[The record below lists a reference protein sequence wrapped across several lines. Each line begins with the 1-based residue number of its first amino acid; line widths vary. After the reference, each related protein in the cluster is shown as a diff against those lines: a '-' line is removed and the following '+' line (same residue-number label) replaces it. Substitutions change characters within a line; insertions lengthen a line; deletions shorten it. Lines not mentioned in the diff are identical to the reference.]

1 MRRKNLLLLFALLAA
16 TIFMAIGY
24 ASVNSITGEISG
36 KATAKLQDD
45 VFITNVEYESDND
58 AVLSS
63 SNIQN
68 YVGTM
73 MKSTIKLSDT
83 NADSS
88 ITYKVTVYNSSDED
102 VPFTEVIYGNE
113 FYDNENI
120 VFELSGFTIG
130 QTIGPKETKDILI
143 TFKYKDGTIPDN
155 QTLNSYLNFKLKVP
169 NRIMAVNNWPNATDK
184 FLTGTVTREK
194 IEKVSFKKGKE
205 PETTVI
211 SKFDASEKQDES
223 IIGYYTDTDN
233 NGLYELT
240 FMSDDIIYTNKNVRY
255 MFGLMGN
262 LINIDFDNFSTLG
275 TKSFYEFL
283 VYCVKL
289 PNIDFSKFDTSKT
302 ENMSYMFDNCTNL
315 NKIDLSNIETQNVT
329 NMGGMFNYCKNLT
342 ELNLRNFDTS
352 RVIEMYSMF
361 YGCNQLTSLDL
372 SNFDTSNV
380 IDMSSMFSYCSK
392 LTSLNLNN
400 FDTSNVTDMRAM
412 FYGSQA
418 TTLDVSNFYTSKV
431 TNMSAMFYRSQA
443 TKLDLSNFNTSN
455 VTDMSYMFTSSPVAT
470 LDLSSFDTSKVID
483 MSNMFA
489 DSVNLKAIYS
499 SNKFNT
505 NAVTSS
511 TDMFSSCSS
520 LVGGAGTKYD
530 STNVDKTYARI
541 DGGTSNP
548 GYFTAK

>member
-223 IIGYYTDTDN
+223 DAERRQTYHIIKDYNKENPKVTSVQCCFLKERF
-233 NGLYELT
+233 LYL
-240 FMSDDIIYTNKNVRY
+240 IIYKSWIFANEFIIRQTMKRI
-255 MFGLMGN
+255 L
-262 LINIDFDNFSTLG
+262 FS
-275 TKSFYEFL
+275 FF
-283 VYCVKL
+283 
-289 PNIDFSKFDTSKT
+289 
-302 ENMSYMFDNCTNL
+302 
-315 NKIDLSNIETQNVT
+315 
-329 NMGGMFNYCKNLT
+329 
-342 ELNLRNFDTS
+342 
-352 RVIEMYSMF
+352 
-361 YGCNQLTSLDL
+361 
-372 SNFDTSNV
+372 
-380 IDMSSMFSYCSK
+380 
-392 LTSLNLNN
+392 
-400 FDTSNVTDMRAM
+400 
-412 FYGSQA
+412 
-418 TTLDVSNFYTSKV
+418 
-431 TNMSAMFYRSQA
+431 
-443 TKLDLSNFNTSN
+443 
-455 VTDMSYMFTSSPVAT
+455 
-470 LDLSSFDTSKVID
+470 
-483 MSNMFA
+483 
-489 DSVNLKAIYS
+489 
-499 SNKFNT
+499 
-505 NAVTSS
+505 
-511 TDMFSSCSS
+511 
-520 LVGGAGTKYD
+520 
-530 STNVDKTYARI
+530 
-541 DGGTSNP
+541 
-548 GYFTAK
+548 

>member
-240 FMSDDIIYTNKNVRY
+240 LMSDDIIYTNKNAQY
-255 MFGLMGN
+255 MFGVMKN

-275 TKSFYEFL
+275 TKSFYDFF
-283 VYCVKL
+283 YNCQKL
-289 PNIDFSKFDTSKT
+289 TSIDLSKFNTSKT
-302 ENMSYMFDNCTNL
+302 ENMGYMFDTCTNL
-315 NKIDLSNIETQNVT
+315 SAIDLSNFDTRYVT
-329 NMGGMFNYCKNLT
+329 NMGSMFYYCRNLT
-342 ELNLRNFDTS
+342 EINLSNLDTS
-352 RVIEMYSMF
+352 KVIHMNSMF
-361 YGCNQLTSLDL
+361 SACTQLTGLDL
-372 SNFDTSNV
+372 SNFDTSKVTN
-380 IDMSSMFSYCSK
+380 MSGMFSSCSK
-392 LTSLNLNN
+392 LTSLDISD
-400 FDTSNVTDMRAM
+400 FDTSNVTDMGDM
-412 FYGSQA
+412 FYSCTSL
-418 TTLDVSNFYTSKV
+418 TTINLN
-431 TNMSAMFYRSQA
+431 
-443 TKLDLSNFNTSN
+443 NFNTSK
-455 VTDMSYMFTSSPVAT
+455 VEYMSYMFAYSNITNLDISNFDMRNVKNTSS
-470 LDLSSFDTSKVID
+470 
-483 MSNMFA
+483 MFYYCRNL
-489 DSVNLKAIYS
+489 VNL
-499 SNKFNT
+499 NT
-505 NAVTSS
+505 TNWNLENVTD
-511 TDMFSSCSS
+511 TKQMF
-520 LVGGAGTKYD
+520 Y
-530 STNVDKTYARI
+530 
-541 DGGTSNP
+541 
-548 GYFTAK
+548 

>member
-1 MRRKNLLLLFALLAA
+1 MRRKNLLLLFAILAA

-240 FMSDDIIYTNKNVRY
+240 FMSDDIIYTNKNARY

-275 TKSFYEFL
+275 TKKFL
-283 VYCVKL
+283 
-289 PNIDFSKFDTSKT
+289 
-302 ENMSYMFDNCTNL
+302 
-315 NKIDLSNIETQNVT
+315 
-329 NMGGMFNYCKNLT
+329 
-342 ELNLRNFDTS
+342 
-352 RVIEMYSMF
+352 
-361 YGCNQLTSLDL
+361 
-372 SNFDTSNV
+372 
-380 IDMSSMFSYCSK
+380 
-392 LTSLNLNN
+392 
-400 FDTSNVTDMRAM
+400 
-412 FYGSQA
+412 
-418 TTLDVSNFYTSKV
+418 
-431 TNMSAMFYRSQA
+431 
-443 TKLDLSNFNTSN
+443 
-455 VTDMSYMFTSSPVAT
+455 
-470 LDLSSFDTSKVID
+470 
-483 MSNMFA
+483 
-489 DSVNLKAIYS
+489 
-499 SNKFNT
+499 
-505 NAVTSS
+505 
-511 TDMFSSCSS
+511 
-520 LVGGAGTKYD
+520 
-530 STNVDKTYARI
+530 
-541 DGGTSNP
+541 
-548 GYFTAK
+548 

>member
-240 FMSDDIIYTNKNVRY
+240 LMSDDIIYTNKNAQY
-255 MFGLMGN
+255 MFGVMKN

-275 TKSFYEFL
+275 TKSFYDFF
-283 VYCVKL
+283 YNCQKL
-289 PNIDFSKFDTSKT
+289 TSIDLSKFNTSKT
-302 ENMSYMFDNCTNL
+302 ENMGYMFDTCTNL
-315 NKIDLSNIETQNVT
+315 SAI
-329 NMGGMFNYCKNLT
+329 
-342 ELNLRNFDTS
+342 
-352 RVIEMYSMF
+352 
-361 YGCNQLTSLDL
+361 DL
-372 SNFDTSNV
+372 SNFDTSKVTN
-380 IDMSSMFSYCSK
+380 MSGMFFSCSK
-392 LTSLNLNN
+392 LTSLDISD
-400 FDTSNVTDMRAM
+400 FDTSNVTDMGDM
-412 FYGSQA
+412 FYSCTSL
-418 TTLDVSNFYTSKV
+418 TTINLN
-431 TNMSAMFYRSQA
+431 
-443 TKLDLSNFNTSN
+443 NFNTSK
-455 VTDMSYMFTSSPVAT
+455 VEYMSYMFAYSNITN
-470 LDLSSFDTSKVID
+470 LDISK
-483 MSNMFA
+483 
-489 DSVNLKAIYS
+489 
-499 SNKFNT
+499 
-505 NAVTSS
+505 
-511 TDMFSSCSS
+511 
-520 LVGGAGTKYD
+520 
-530 STNVDKTYARI
+530 
-541 DGGTSNP
+541 
-548 GYFTAK
+548 